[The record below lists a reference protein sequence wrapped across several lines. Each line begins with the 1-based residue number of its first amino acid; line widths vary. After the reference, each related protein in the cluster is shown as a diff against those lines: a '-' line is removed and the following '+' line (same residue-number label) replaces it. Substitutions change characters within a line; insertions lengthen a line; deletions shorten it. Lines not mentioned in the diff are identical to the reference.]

1 MSFPPENTRFGFT
14 LLWTLAT
21 FGGFLLSLLLIEVG
35 EKPDVGVIEAAIGG
49 FAIALPQ
56 GCLLK
61 EPIFCIRWI
70 LSSLLGWSMITAI
83 GIGAVGWIVP
93 STQIFPLRI
102 LSGAVYGALGGLG
115 IGLAQW
121 LAIPQ
126 QMAWRWI
133 FVSSASWAVAVPV
146 GSAVGMILHRLTQ
159 LFFGEV
165 MGLAITWL
173 LVGILTGINA
183 HKLRCLRRATPT

>member
-1 MSFPPENTRFGFT
+1 MPFAPENTRFSFI
-14 LLWTLAT
+14 LLWTFAT
-21 FGGFLLSLLLIEVG
+21 FGGFLLSLLFIEVG
-35 EKPDVGVIEAAIGG
+35 DKPDIGVVEAAIGG
-49 FAIALPQ
+49 FAIAFPQ

-61 EPIFCIRWI
+61 EHIYCIRWI
-70 LSSLLGWSMITAI
+70 LSSLLGWSIITAI

-93 STQIFPLRI
+93 STQILPLRI

-115 IGLAQW
+115 IGLAQS

-126 QMAWRWI
+126 HNAWRWI

-146 GSAVGMILHRLTQ
+146 GSAVGMILHRLMQ
-159 LFFGEV
+159 LFLGEV

-173 LVGILTGINA
+173 LVGILTGMNA
-183 HKLRCLRRATPT
+183 HKLRL

>member
-1 MSFPPENTRFGFT
+1 MPPASENTKFSFT
-14 LLWTLAT
+14 LLWTFAT

-35 EKPDVGVIEAAIGG
+35 EKPDIGVVEAAIGG

-70 LSSLLGWSMITAI
+70 LSSLLGWSIITAI

-93 STQIFPLRI
+93 STQILPVRI
-102 LSGAVYGALGGLG
+102 LSGTIYGALGGLG
-115 IGLAQW
+115 IGLAQS

-126 QMAWRWI
+126 PMPWRWI
-133 FVSSASWAVAVPV
+133 FASSASWAVAVPV
-146 GSAVGMILHRLTQ
+146 GSVVGMILRHLMQ

-173 LVGILTGINA
+173 LVGILTGMNA
-183 HKLRCLRRATPT
+183 HKLRS

>member
-1 MSFPPENTRFGFT
+1 MPFAPENTRFNFT
-14 LLWTLAT
+14 LLWTFAT
-21 FGGFLLSLLLIEVG
+21 FGGFLLSLLFVEVG
-35 EKPDVGVIEAAIGG
+35 EKPDVGVVEAAIGG
-49 FAIALPQ
+49 FAIAFFQ

-70 LSSLLGWSMITAI
+70 FSSLLGWSIITAI
-83 GIGAVGWIVP
+83 GIGAVGWIVF
-93 STQIFPLRI
+93 STQILPLRI
-102 LSGAVYGALGGLG
+102 LSGAIYGALGGLG

-126 QMAWRWI
+126 PVAWRWI
-133 FVSSASWAVAVPV
+133 FVSSISWAIAVPV
-146 GSAVGMILHRLTQ
+146 GSAVGMLLRHLMQ
-159 LFFGEV
+159 LFLGEV

-183 HKLRCLRRATPT
+183 HKLRS

>member
-1 MSFPPENTRFGFT
+1 MPFAPENTRYSFR

-21 FGGFLLSLLLIEVG
+21 FGGFLLSLLFIEVG
-35 EKPDVGVIEAAIGG
+35 EKPDIGVVEAAIGG

-56 GCLLK
+56 ACLLK
-61 EPIFCIRWI
+61 EPVFGIRWI
-70 LSSLLGWSMITAI
+70 LSSLLGWSIITAI

-93 STQIFPLRI
+93 STQILPLRI
-102 LSGAVYGALGGLG
+102 LSGAIYGALGGLG

-126 QMAWRWI
+126 AMAWRWI

-146 GSAVGMILHRLTQ
+146 GSVVGMILHSLTQ
-159 LFFGEV
+159 LFLGEV
-165 MGLAITWL
+165 MGLAMTWL
-173 LVGILTGINA
+173 LVGILTGNA
-183 HKLRCLRRATPT
+183 HKLRS

>member
-1 MSFPPENTRFGFT
+1 MPFAPINTRFGFT
-14 LLWTLAT
+14 LLWTSAT

-35 EKPDVGVIEAAIGG
+35 EKPDIGVVEAAIGG

-70 LSSLLGWSMITAI
+70 LSSILGWSIITAI
-83 GIGAVGWIVP
+83 GIGAVGWMIP
-93 STQIFPLRI
+93 STQFLPPRI
-102 LSGAVYGALGGLG
+102 LSGAICGALGGLG
-115 IGLAQW
+115 IGWAQW

-126 QMAWRWI
+126 PMAWRWI
-133 FVSSASWAVAVPV
+133 FVSSASWAVAIPV
-146 GSAVGMILHRLTQ
+146 GSAVGIILRRLTQ
-159 LFFGEV
+159 LFLGEV

-173 LVGILTGINA
+173 LVGILTGMNA
-183 HKLRCLRRATPT
+183 HKLRCLR

>member
-1 MSFPPENTRFGFT
+1 MPFAPGNTRFGFA

-35 EKPDVGVIEAAIGG
+35 EKPDIGLVEAAIGG

-61 EPIFCIRWI
+61 QPIFCIRWI
-70 LSSLLGWSMITAI
+70 WSSLLGWSIITVI

-93 STQIFPLRI
+93 STQILPQRI
-102 LSGAVYGALGGLG
+102 LSGAIYGALGGFG

-126 QMAWRWI
+126 YQAWRWI
-133 FVSSASWAVAVPV
+133 LVCSASWAVAIPV
-146 GSAVGMILHRLTQ
+146 GSTIGMLLRHWTQ

-165 MGLAITWL
+165 IGLAITWL

-183 HKLRCLRRATPT
+183 HKLR

>member
-1 MSFPPENTRFGFT
+1 MPFAPKNTRFGFT

-21 FGGFLLSLLLIEVG
+21 VGGFLFSLLLIEVG
-35 EKPDVGVIEAAIGG
+35 EKPDIGVVEAAIGG

-61 EPIFCIRWI
+61 EPVFCIRWI
-70 LSSLLGWSMITAI
+70 LSSLLGWSIITAI
-83 GIGAVGWIVP
+83 GIGGVGWIVP
-93 STQIFPLRI
+93 STQILPLRI
-102 LSGAVYGALGGLG
+102 MSGTVYGALGGLG

-126 QMAWRWI
+126 PVAWRWI
-133 FVSSASWAVAVPV
+133 FVSAASWAVAVPV
-146 GSAVGMILHRLTQ
+146 GSAVGTILHGLTH
-159 LFFGEV
+159 LFLGEV
-165 MGLAITWL
+165 IGLGITWL

-183 HKLRCLRRATPT
+183 HKLRL

>member
-1 MSFPPENTRFGFT
+1 MLFAPGNTKFGFT
-14 LLWTLAT
+14 LLWILAT

-35 EKPDVGVIEAAIGG
+35 EKPDVGVVEAAIGG
-49 FAIALPQ
+49 FAIALFQ

-61 EPIFCIRWI
+61 QPIFCIRWI
-70 LSSLLGWSMITAI
+70 LASLLGWSIITAI

-93 STQIFPLRI
+93 STQILPLRI

-121 LAIPQ
+121 LAISQ
-126 QMAWRWI
+126 HQAWRWI
-133 FVSSASWAVAVPV
+133 FVSAASWAVAIPV
-146 GSAVGMILHRLTQ
+146 GSVVGAILRHLTQ

-165 MGLAITWL
+165 IGLAITWL
-173 LVGILTGINA
+173 LVAILTGINA
-183 HKLRCLRRATPT
+183 HKLRF

>member
-1 MSFPPENTRFGFT
+1 MRFAPGNTRFDFT

-21 FGGFLLSLLLIEVG
+21 FGGFLLSLLFIEVG
-35 EKPDVGVIEAAIGG
+35 EKPDIGVVEAAIGG
-49 FAIALPQ
+49 FVIALPQ

-70 LSSLLGWSMITAI
+70 LSSLLGWSIITVI

-93 STQIFPLRI
+93 STQILPLRI
-102 LSGAVYGALGGLG
+102 LSGAVYGGLGGFG
-115 IGLAQW
+115 IGLTQW

-126 QMAWRWI
+126 PVAWRWI

-173 LVGILTGINA
+173 LVGILTGMNA
-183 HKLRCLRRATPT
+183 HKLRS

>member
-1 MSFPPENTRFGFT
+1 MPFASVNTRFGFT

-35 EKPDVGVIEAAIGG
+35 EKPDIGVVEAAIGG
-49 FAIALPQ
+49 FAIALLQ

-61 EPIFCIRWI
+61 QPIFCLRWI
-70 LSSLLGWSMITAI
+70 LSSLLGWSLIAAI

-93 STQIFPLRI
+93 STQILPLRI
-102 LSGAVYGALGGLG
+102 LSGAIYGALGGLG

-126 QMAWRWI
+126 PMAWRWI

-146 GSAVGMILHRLTQ
+146 GSAIGMILHRLTQ

-165 MGLAITWL
+165 IGLAITWL

-183 HKLRCLRRATPT
+183 HKLRS

>member
-1 MSFPPENTRFGFT
+1 MPFALKNTRFGFT
-14 LLWTLAT
+14 LLWTLTT
-21 FGGFLLSLLLIEVG
+21 FGGFLLSLLFIEVG
-35 EKPDVGVIEAAIGG
+35 EKPDIGVIEAAIGG

-61 EPIFCIRWI
+61 EPVFCIRWI
-70 LSSLLGWSMITAI
+70 LSSLLGWSIITAI

-93 STQIFPLRI
+93 STQIFPVRI
-102 LSGAVYGALGGLG
+102 LSGAIYGALGGLG

-126 QMAWRWI
+126 PMAWRWI
-133 FVSSASWAVAVPV
+133 FVSSASWAIAVPV
-146 GSAVGMILHRLTQ
+146 GWAVGMILRRLTQ

-173 LVGILTGINA
+173 LIGILTGMNA
-183 HKLRCLRRATPT
+183 HKLQCLRRATPT

>member
-1 MSFPPENTRFGFT
+1 MPFAPENPRFSFT
-14 LLWTLAT
+14 LLWTFAT

-35 EKPDVGVIEAAIGG
+35 EKPDIGVVEAAIGG

-61 EPIFCIRWI
+61 EPVFCVRWI
-70 LSSLLGWSMITAI
+70 LSSLLGWSIITAI
-83 GIGAVGWIVP
+83 GIGAMGWIVP
-93 STQIFPLRI
+93 STQIFPMRI
-102 LSGAVYGALGGLG
+102 LSGAIYGAFGGLG

-126 QMAWRWI
+126 PMAWRWI

-146 GSAVGMILHRLTQ
+146 GWAVGMILRRLTQ

-173 LVGILTGINA
+173 LVGILTGMNA

>member
-1 MSFPPENTRFGFT
+1 MPFAPENTRFSLT

-21 FGGFLLSLLLIEVG
+21 FSGFLLSLLFIEVG
-35 EKPDVGVIEAAIGG
+35 EKPDIGVVEAAIGG

-70 LSSLLGWSMITAI
+70 LSSLLGWSIITAI

-93 STQIFPLRI
+93 STQILPLRI
-102 LSGAVYGALGGLG
+102 LSGVIYGALGGLG

-126 QMAWRWI
+126 PMAWRWI

-173 LVGILTGINA
+173 LVGILTGMNA
-183 HKLRCLRRATPT
+183 HKLRL

>member
-1 MSFPPENTRFGFT
+1 MSFAPENLRFGFT

-21 FGGFLLSLLLIEVG
+21 FSGFLLSLFLIEVG
-35 EKPDVGVIEAAIGG
+35 EKPDIGVVEAAIGA

-61 EPIFCIRWI
+61 QPIFCIRWI
-70 LSSLLGWSMITAI
+70 LSSLLGWSIITAI

-93 STQIFPLRI
+93 STQILPLRI
-102 LSGAVYGALGGLG
+102 LSGAVYGGLGGLG

-126 QMAWRWI
+126 PVAWRWI
-133 FVSSASWAVAVPV
+133 FVSAVSWAIAVPV
-146 GSAVGMILHRLTQ
+146 GSAVGMILHGVTQ
-159 LFFGEV
+159 LFLGEV
-165 MGLAITWL
+165 IGLAVTWL
-173 LVGILTGINA
+173 LVGILTGTNA
-183 HKLRCLRRATPT
+183 DKL

>member
-1 MSFPPENTRFGFT
+1 MPFAPENTRFSFT

-35 EKPDVGVIEAAIGG
+35 EKSDVGIVEAAIGG
-49 FAIALPQ
+49 FALALPQ

-61 EPIFCIRWI
+61 EPIFRIRWI

-93 STQIFPLRI
+93 SSEILPLRI
-102 LSGAVYGALGGLG
+102 LSGVIYGALGGLG

-121 LAIPQ
+121 LAILQP
-126 QMAWRWI
+126 MAWRWI
-133 FVSSASWAVAVPV
+133 FVSSVSWAVAVPV
-146 GSAVGMILHRLTQ
+146 GSTVGMILHRLTQ
-159 LFFGEV
+159 LFLGEV
-165 MGLAITWL
+165 IGLAITWL
-173 LVGILTGINA
+173 LVGILTGMNA
-183 HKLRCLRRATPT
+183 EKLRCLRRATPT

>member
-1 MSFPPENTRFGFT
+1 MLFAPGNTRFGFT

-35 EKPDVGVIEAAIGG
+35 EKPDVGVVEAAIGG

-56 GCLLK
+56 GYLLK
-61 EPIFCIRWI
+61 EPIFYIRWI
-70 LSSLLGWSMITAI
+70 LSSLLGWSIITFI

-93 STQIFPLRI
+93 STQIFPVRI
-102 LSGAVYGALGGLG
+102 LSGVIYGALGGFG

-126 QMAWRWI
+126 PMAWRWI

-146 GSAVGMILHRLTQ
+146 GSAVGLILHRLTH

-173 LVGILTGINA
+173 LVGILTGMNA
-183 HKLRCLRRATPT
+183 HKLRL

>member
-1 MSFPPENTRFGFT
+1 MPFAPENTRFGFT

-21 FGGFLLSLLLIEVG
+21 FGGFLSSLLFIEVG
-35 EKPDVGVIEAAIGG
+35 EKPDIGVVEAAIGG

-61 EPIFCIRWI
+61 QPIFCIRWI
-70 LSSLLGWSMITAI
+70 LSSLLGWSIITAI

-93 STQIFPLRI
+93 STQILPVRI
-102 LSGAVYGALGGLG
+102 LSGAVYGAFGGLG

-126 QMAWRWI
+126 PVAWRWI
-133 FVSSASWAVAVPV
+133 FVSAASWAVAVPV
-146 GSAVGMILHRLTQ
+146 GSAVGMIWRHLTQ
-159 LFFGEV
+159 LFLGEV
-165 MGLAITWL
+165 IGLSITWL

-183 HKLRCLRRATPT
+183 HKLRL

>member
-1 MSFPPENTRFGFT
+1 MPFAPENTRFSFT
-14 LLWTLAT
+14 LLWTFAT

-35 EKPDVGVIEAAIGG
+35 EKPDIGVVEAAIGG

-61 EPIFCIRWI
+61 EPVFCIRWI
-70 LSSLLGWSMITAI
+70 LSSLLGWSIITAI

-93 STQIFPLRI
+93 STQIFPVRI
-102 LSGAVYGALGGLG
+102 LSGAIYGALGGLG

-121 LAIPQ
+121 LAILQP
-126 QMAWRWI
+126 MAWRWI
-133 FVSSASWAVAVPV
+133 FVSSASWAIAVPV
-146 GSAVGMILHRLTQ
+146 GSAVGMILRHLTQ

-165 MGLAITWL
+165 IGLAITWL
-173 LVGILTGINA
+173 LVGILTGMNA

>member
-1 MSFPPENTRFGFT
+1 MPFPPRNTRFGFI
-14 LLWTLAT
+14 LLWTFAT
-21 FGGFLLSLLLIEVG
+21 CGGFLLSLLLIEVG
-35 EKPDVGVIEAAIGG
+35 EKPDVGVVEAAIGG
-49 FAIALPQ
+49 LAIALPQ

-70 LSSLLGWSMITAI
+70 LSSLLGWSIITAI

-102 LSGAVYGALGGLG
+102 LSGVIYGALGGFG

-126 QMAWRWI
+126 PMAWRWI
-133 FVSSASWAVAVPV
+133 FVSSASWAVAIPV
-146 GSAVGMILHRLTQ
+146 GSVVGMILRRLTQ

-165 MGLAITWL
+165 MGLAISWL
-173 LVGILTGINA
+173 LVGILTGMNA

>member
-1 MSFPPENTRFGFT
+1 MRFAPRNTRFGLT

-35 EKPDVGVIEAAIGG
+35 EKPDIGVVEAAIGG
-49 FAIALPQ
+49 FVIALFQ

-61 EPIFCIRWI
+61 QPIFCIRWI

-93 STQIFPLRI
+93 STEILPLRI
-102 LSGAVYGALGGLG
+102 LCGAVYGALGGFG
-115 IGLAQW
+115 IGLTQW

-126 QMAWRWI
+126 PVVAWRWI
-133 FVSSASWAVAVPV
+133 FVCAASWAIAVPV
-146 GSAVGMILHRLTQ
+146 GSVVGMILHRLTQ
-159 LFFGEV
+159 LFLGEV
-165 MGLAITWL
+165 MGLAMTWL
-173 LVGILTGINA
+173 LIGILTGMNA
-183 HKLRCLRRATPT
+183 HKLRS

>member
-1 MSFPPENTRFGFT
+1 MSFAPENTRFSFT

-21 FGGFLLSLLLIEVG
+21 CGGFLLSLLFVEIG
-35 EKPDVGVIEAAIGG
+35 EKPDVGVIEAAIGSI
-49 FAIALPQ
+49 AIALPQ

-61 EPIFCIRWI
+61 EPVFCIRWI
-70 LSSLLGWSMITAI
+70 LSSLLGWSIITAI

-93 STQIFPLRI
+93 STQILPMRI
-102 LSGAVYGALGGLG
+102 LSGAIYGALGGLG

-126 QMAWRWI
+126 PMAWRWI

-159 LFFGEV
+159 LFLGEV

-173 LVGILTGINA
+173 LVGILTGMNA
-183 HKLRCLRRATPT
+183 HKLRS